1 MFSTRIFHKSPRLMT
16 LEGID
21 PLSSGSFPVQEPFG
35 VGCHPFADGDVC
47 LLAAATWWFTVGW
60 E

>member
-1 MFSTRIFHKSPRLMT
+1 MT